1 LEELWKGE
9 GFKVAT
15 LKVLR
20 DLGECDNHFYPIILR
35 VNLLTLLESSF
46 LKAPAGGLSSN
57 APEVH
62 CWESLDTGTHL

>member
-20 DLGECDNHFYPIILR
+20 DLGECDDPIILR